1 MRHTVWRVDDPGTC
15 AAIAAAVAEQ
25 PVVVADGHH
34 RYETSLA
41 YQAEREAAD
50 GDAGDAGA
58 TLAFLVELVEDEL
71 TVHAIHRLLSGL
83 PDGLRSRRRRSSPW
97 FEDVGPPPPDVPVTA
112 AR

>member
-58 TLAFLVELVEDEL
+58 TMAFIVELVEDQL
-71 TVHAIHRLLSGL
+71 TVHAIHRLISGL
-83 PDGLRSRRRRSSPW
+83 PPDLDLAAGAVAVVRRRR
-97 FEDVGPPPPDVPVTA
+97 PPPPTDRSP
-112 AR
+112 RR